1 MSHPVGGLNAVRDLA
16 LALPHVKENVTKL
29 GTGWKVKGRLMT
41 CEAIHKSAE
50 GNSIM
55 VRISTK
61 ERARLI
67 KARPDVYYLTDHYRA
82 YDAILVRLSKI
93 DEESL
98 REILESSWRFVCE
111 KA

>member
-1 MSHPVGGLNAVRDLA
+1 MSHPVGGLNTVRELA
-16 LALPHVKENVTKL
+16 LALPDVKENVTKL
-29 GTGWKVKGRLMT
+29 GTGWKVKGRLMA

-50 GNSIM
+50 SNSIM

-67 KARPDVYYLTDHYRA
+67 KAQPDIYYLTDHYRP
-82 YDAILVRLSKI
+82 YDAILVRLAKS

-98 REILESSWRFVCE
+98 REILESSWRFVCQT
-111 KA
+111 A